1 MGFAILVG
9 IIVLGFLGVGAYNN
23 LIRRRNRVDQAYST
37 IEVQLTQRYDLIPK
51 LVETVKQYMG
61 HERSLLEEITRLRT
75 RAVNATGP
83 AAKIQAD
90 NELSRAMGQLNV
102 QLENYPQLRAS
113 DNFVQLQRSLNE
125 VEEQLAAAR
134 RAYNGAVIDYNN
146 AVQTFPSS
154 IIAGSMNFGTR
165 QVFVAEEHKRG
176 DVDMKSLFR
185 A

>member
-1 MGFAILVG
+1 MFIFGALVLLV
-9 IIVLGFLGVGAYNN
+9 IIAATGYNS

-37 IEVQLTQRYDLIPK
+37 IEVQLVQRYDLIPK

-61 HERSLLEEITRLRT
+61 HERSLLEDIVRLRQ
-75 RAVNATGP
+75 RAVSSTSTAE
-83 AAKIQAD
+83 KIQAD
-90 NELSRAMGQLNV
+90 NELTRAMGQLNV
-102 QLENYPQLRAS
+102 TLENYPQLKAS
-113 DNFVQLQRSLNE
+113 DTFVQLQRSLNE

-134 RAYNGAVIDYNN
+134 RSYNAAVTDYNN

-165 QVFVAEEHKRG
+165 TMFVADEKNRG
-176 DVDMKSLFR
+176 DVDMRGLFT